1 MIKSLLSHP
10 LTRGLSVDD
19 PSTTV
24 LRKQILQEKAFLRKI
39 YEEWYGALAKSLDVS
54 SNLILEIGSGAGFL
68 CEYIPELINADI
80 LLLPWLSLVLD
91 GGRLPIQDEALDAV
105 VMVNVLHHMPD
116 AEAFFKE
123 ATRSIKT
130 NGQLAMIEPWV
141 TPWSKFIY
149 TTMHHEPCDPSVV
162 DWFLNSSGPLSSAN
176 GALPWIVFERDRKKF
191 IRKFPEWEITQI
203 QPMMPFTYLLS
214 GGVSLRSFM
223 PGWSYKF
230 WSRFEASLDPCLD
243 KWAMFA
249 KIILTKRS

>member
-10 LTRGLSVDD
+10 LTKGLSVDD

-24 LRKQILQEKAFLRKI
+24 LRKQIIQEKAFLKKV
-39 YEEWYGALAKSLDVS
+39 YEEWYVALANSLDAS
-54 SNLILEIGSGAGFL
+54 SNRILEIGSGAGFL
-68 CEYIPELINADI
+68 REYILDLITADI
-80 LLLPWLSLVLD
+80 ILLPWLSLALD
-91 GGRLPIQDEALDAV
+91 GGRLPFQDETLDAL

-116 AEAFFKE
+116 VEAFFRE

-149 TTMHHEPCDPSVV
+149 TTMHHEPFDPFVL
-162 DWFLNSSGPLSSAN
+162 DWFLDSSEPLSSAN
-176 GALPWIVFERDRKKF
+176 GALPWIIFERDRNKF
-191 IRKFPEWEITQI
+191 IRMFPEWEITHLQLLT
-203 QPMMPFTYLLS
+203 PFNYLLS

-223 PGWSYKF
+223 PGWSHKF
-230 WSRFEASLDPCLD
+230 WVRFETLLDPCMD

-249 KIILTKRS
+249 KIILTKRI

>member
-1 MIKSLLSHP
+1 
-10 LTRGLSVDD
+10 
-19 PSTTV
+19 
-24 LRKQILQEKAFLRKI
+24 
-39 YEEWYGALAKSLDVS
+39 
-54 SNLILEIGSGAGFL
+54 
-68 CEYIPELINADI
+68 
-80 LLLPWLSLVLD
+80 
-91 GGRLPIQDEALDAV
+91 LPIQDEALDAV
-105 VMVNVLHHMPD
+105 VMVNVLHHMPNV
-116 AEAFFKE
+116 EAFFKE

-149 TTMHHEPCDPSVV
+149 TTMHHEPFDPFVV

-203 QPMMPFTYLLS
+203 KLMMPFTYLLS

-223 PGWSYKF
+223 PGWSHKF
-230 WSRFEASLDPCLD
+230 WSCFEASLDLCLD

-249 KIILTKRS
+249 KILLTKRS